1 MAGSMPAPEDRESEM
16 TVTVLPTRQH
26 ALAEGPHWD
35 GDAGLV
41 SWVDIE
47 AGEISL
53 AVLSPSGELSGQTTR
68 TLDERVG
75 FALPTAD
82 GGFIAGVDDRLCLVA
97 DDGLVSA
104 RSRSLLPAGCRF
116 NDAVVDPEGRLLA
129 GGLDLTEA
137 GTLCPLV
144 RLELD
149 ATVTVIDEDLQL
161 SNGLGFSPDKHTLY
175 SVDSLAHVVYRRPY
189 DAGSGRVGD
198 RQVFVRVDDAQPDGL
213 AVDALGGVWV
223 ALWGGS
229 GVRCFT
235 QDGTARAEVTLPV
248 SQVTS
253 LAFVGPRL
261 DWAVVT
267 TAAFGL
273 TPDDLRP
280 QPDAGRLFLAD
291 LGVYGQLSTR
301 WRPVPLPK

>member
-1 MAGSMPAPEDRESEM
+1 M
-16 TVTVLPTRQH
+16 TVTVLSTRQH

-35 GDAGLV
+35 GDTGSV

-47 AGEISL
+47 AGEISE
-53 AVLSPSGELSGQTTR
+53 AILSASGELSAQTTR
-68 TLDERVG
+68 TLDGRVG
-75 FALPTAD
+75 FALPTSE

-97 DDGLVSA
+97 HAGLVSA

-116 NDAVVDPEGRLLA
+116 NDAVVDPAGRLLA
-129 GGLDLTEA
+129 GGLDLTA
-137 GTLCPLV
+137 SGTHCPLV
-144 RLELD
+144 RLEFD
-149 ATVTVIDEDLQL
+149 ATVTVVDDDLQL
-161 SNGLGFSPDKHTLY
+161 SNGLGFSPDKRTLY

-189 DAGSGRVGD
+189 DAASGRVGD
-198 RQVFVRVDDAQPDGL
+198 RQIFVRVDDAEPDGL

-235 QDGTARAEVTLPV
+235 EDGTVKTELTLPV
-248 SQVTS
+248 TQVTS

-261 DWAVVT
+261 DRALVT
-267 TAAFGL
+267 TAAFGM
-273 TPDDLRP
+273 TPDDLNL

-291 LGVYGQLSTR
+291 LQVSGQPSTR
-301 WRPVPLPK
+301 WRPIQLPE